1 MFWLSEFELKITTNV
16 QIIIFLFIFSVQIK
30 QMKVAI
36 KKNHPCNTKQD
47 LPLLQEKRMQVKY
60 GIIGF
65 AYLKAFL
72 AYYNIFG
79 RNDNCLFGCLYKK
92 DTISFLNIREKY

>member
-1 MFWLSEFELKITTNV
+1 
-16 QIIIFLFIFSVQIK
+16 
-30 QMKVAI
+30 MKVAI
-36 KKNHPCNTKQD
+36 EKNHPCNTKQD

-92 DTISFLNIREKY
+92 DTISFLNIRQKYKKLLI